1 MDAAVAVPLASA
13 GLLVLAADVV
23 ATAPQDVRFVV
34 KIRTTLRNQLSTS
47 SDLVLGSGTSAL
59 TFEQR
64 DQPWEGA
71 IAIDAPELSFRND
84 QSRTDPSFYLMAWPP
99 SLHVSAHDANDGE
112 CRFDRVSA
120 RSVFHSSMGTRKR
133 CKVKVSSMPSS

>member
-1 MDAAVAVPLASA
+1 HRSPNPLRPKTFNCNYTFRTRA
-13 GLLVLAADVV
+13 
-23 ATAPQDVRFVV
+23 RFFV

-112 CRFDRVSA
+112 CRFDRVGA
-120 RSVFHSSMGTRKR
+120 PQCFPQLHGNT
-133 CKVKVSSMPSS
+133 